1 MRASYLVVNCSSI
14 NISVQVYVPNDDSL
28 SNLAEISLILL
39 MQTLLYCIEN
49 FDTNMNLI
57 I

>member
-1 MRASYLVVNCSSI
+1 MRASYLVVDCSSI
-14 NISVQVYVPNDDSL
+14 NISVQAYVPNADSL